1 MPQEAAQTSTVSLA
15 ADFHRVRS
23 VSAER
28 LMRRVGAL
36 KADEIVAGIVIAVE
50 PEEDLLTRA
59 DDDRDS

>member
-1 MPQEAAQTSTVSLA
+1 
-15 ADFHRVRS
+15 
-23 VSAER
+23 
-28 LMRRVGAL
+28 MRRVGAL